1 MATKRLASTS
11 VLVLAALV
19 AGLTVPVA
27 ARQGGVQIAARDQ
40 LLITV
45 SGSAELSRR
54 VTVDVDGMFDY
65 PYLGRVK
72 AAGLTTRALAADLKN
87 RLDPDYAVHPTVTV
101 ELAAT
106 MSKHFSI
113 IGEVKAPGNYSFEG
127 QKFLIDALAV
137 AGSVTEAASDEAL
150 IIRGGASVDPA
161 SGATAS
167 AENTFK
173 LDLYPLLNGTDLKN
187 NVLIQDGDT
196 INVIKARPVYITG
209 NVKSVGAYPVRR
221 GMTVSQAIALA
232 GGVNEKGKDSGVKI
246 ERFDANGKK
255 LMIPVKDIKTEIVK
269 PGDTIVVPARIW

>member
-1 MATKRLASTS
+1 MATKRLASIP
-11 VLVLAALV
+11 VLVFATIFSGFTAV
-19 AGLTVPVA
+19 TA

-45 SGSAELSRR
+45 SGSTELSRK

-72 AAGLTTRALAADLKN
+72 AAGLTTRDLATDLKN

-113 IGEVKAPGNYSFEG
+113 MGQVKMPGSYSFEG
-127 QKFLIDALAV
+127 QKSLLDALAV
-137 AGSVTEAASDEAL
+137 AGSVTEEASDELL
-150 IIRGGASVDPA
+150 IIRAGTPAEAGAAPSD
-161 SGATAS
+161 T
-167 AENTFK
+167 TIK
-173 LDLYPLLNGTDLKN
+173 LDLFPLLSGSDLKN

-221 GMTVSQAIALA
+221 GMTVSQALTLA
-232 GGVNEKGKDSGVKI
+232 GGVSEKGKDSGIKI
-246 ERFDANGKK
+246 ERVDAHGKK
-255 LMIPVKDIKTEIVK
+255 QTIQVKDIKTEVVK